1 MADPVDVLWRQLAAM
16 AELQAQHNRL
26 VHPQWERQGHPYYRA
41 VWVEC
46 AELLDHFGWKWWK
59 SQAPAS
65 DQVKLEVIDIWHFGL
80 SELIRAGTVDR
91 HLARRLLAA
100 WDAPPAD
107 FRDAVETLAGVSL
120 ATRRFD
126 VPAFAAVMRALPL
139 RFDELYRIYVGK
151 NVLNAFRQR
160 HGYRTGS
167 YRRIWQGRED
177 NEHLA
182 ELAAALQP
190 DAADYAHQLESALA
204 TRYAATAPDAKP
216 TGALPD
222 A

>member
-1 MADPVDVLWRQLAAM
+1 M

-26 VHPQWERQGHPYYRA
+26 VHPQWEQQGHPYYRA

-59 SQAPAS
+59 SQPPAS

-80 SELIRAGTVDR
+80 SELIRAGAVDR

-100 WDAPPAD
+100 WNAPPAD
-107 FRDAVETLAGVSL
+107 FRDAVETLAGISL
-120 ATRRFD
+120 ATRHFD

-177 NEHLA
+177 NVHLA

-190 DAADYAHQLESALA
+190 DAADYAQQLEAALA
-204 TRYAATAPDAKP
+204 ARYAATAPEANAD
-216 TGALPD
+216 ALPD